1 MNQEEQKK
9 SGKRKYLFLLLLL
22 LGLLFLGAGIWN
34 FWTSGADSEYNHME
48 IDLNAQR
55 IETDDGDSQSGLV
68 YVEVGTDVTVDISD
82 DAVYLHYSNPE
93 TNHID
98 ARVSLM
104 LDEQLVAQS
113 GLVESGFYLDK
124 IDGLLIDNLDY
135 GTYEGSLV
143 VDTYHVETGER
154 LLVNNEI
161 AVTIQVVG

>member
-1 MNQEEQKK
+1 
-9 SGKRKYLFLLLLL
+9 
-22 LGLLFLGAGIWN
+22 
-34 FWTSGADSEYNHME
+34 ME
-48 IDLNAQR
+48 IDLNAER
-55 IETDDGDSQSGLV
+55 IEVDDGDSQSGLV

-98 ARVSLM
+98 ARVSVM

-124 IDGLLIDNLDY
+124 IDGLLTDNLDY
-135 GTYEGSLV
+135 GTYEGVLV
-143 VDTYHVETGER
+143 VDTYDVETGER

>member
-9 SGKRKYLFLLLLL
+9 SKLQYLFLLLLL

-34 FWTSGADSEYNHME
+34 FWTSGSGSEYNHME
-48 IDLNAQR
+48 IDLNAER
-55 IETDDGDSQSGLV
+55 IEVDDGDSQSGLV

-98 ARVSLM
+98 ARVSVM

-124 IDGLLIDNLDY
+124 IDGLLTDNLDY
-135 GTYEGSLV
+135 GTYEGALV
-143 VDTYHVETGER
+143 VDTYDVETGER